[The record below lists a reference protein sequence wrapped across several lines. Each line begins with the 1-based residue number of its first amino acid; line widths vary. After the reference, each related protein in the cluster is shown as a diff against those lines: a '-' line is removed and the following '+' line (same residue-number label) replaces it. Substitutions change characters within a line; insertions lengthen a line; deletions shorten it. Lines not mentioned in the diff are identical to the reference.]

1 MNPGRR
7 AFLQT
12 AFQVSGGVVGLSA
25 TGAVLARRMAPILDE
40 TRIQSY
46 VAGVPF
52 HIGMSGRPSQVFH
65 RGQFLHLRPEPGN
78 PHDAHALAVY
88 AGRRKVGYIPRKDN
102 VLIGRHLKQG
112 GVALVKVSA
121 VNDLNAWEGVRIVV
135 TLSQ

>member
-12 AFQVSGGVVGLSA
+12 AFQISGGVVGLSA
-25 TGAVLARRMAPILDE
+25 TGAVLAKRMAPILDE
-40 TRIQSY
+40 TRIHSY

-52 HIGMSGRPSQVFH
+52 HIGMHTRPGRVFH
-65 RGQFLHLRPEPGN
+65 RGQFLHLRPEPDN
-78 PHDAHALAVY
+78 PHDANALAVY
-88 AGRRKVGYIPRKDN
+88 AGRSKVGYIPRKDN
-102 VLIGRHLKQG
+102 ALIGRHLRQG

-135 TLSQ
+135 TLG